1 MRIYKFVTR
10 VPGGLMVVPLFI
22 GMAINTFFPTL
33 LQIGG
38 FTQALSGVGYPT
50 VLGMYLFTV
59 GTKMTIRAAP
69 RMLARGLGLL
79 TAKVGTATLFALA
92 VAHLFDG
99 DILGLST
106 LAVMV
111 AMSDT
116 NGGMFLA
123 LTGVMGKKEDSGTY
137 VVQSIETG
145 PFLTMLIFVGTGL
158 AVIPWL
164 TMVSVIAP
172 IVAGAILGNLDDELK
187 EFFGSHEPIIIP
199 FMAFTLGQTINL
211 KSVVTAGLPGIVLGL
226 TVLVV
231 TGAVC
236 IAVDRLLGGS
246 GIAGAAASSTAGN
259 SAAVPQAVA
268 LADTSFAPVAAAA
281 TVQVTASVIVT
292 AILTPLLTAWWYKR
306 LRTQAAAKSEM
317 WRCAESGAVTG
328 RPGRS
333 RGAGARLLSA
343 GKSPADARRAPW
355 TSLRPDTGRKFIR
368 VHIWP
373 AELLNHADE

>member
-1 MRIYKFVTR
+1 MKIYRFVTR
-10 VPGGLMVVPLFI
+10 VPGGLMVVPLFV
-22 GMAINTFFPTL
+22 GMVINTFFPTL

-69 RMLARGLGLL
+69 KMLARGLGLL

-99 DILGLST
+99 DIIGLST

-123 LTGVMGKKEDSGTY
+123 LTGVMGNKEDSGTY

-172 IVAGAILGNLDDELK
+172 IVVGAILGNLDDELK

-211 KSVVTAGLPGIVLGL
+211 KAVVTAGLPGVVLGL
-226 TVLVV
+226 TVLIV

-268 LADTSFAPVAAAA
+268 IADTSFAPVAAAA

-292 AILTPLLTAWWYKR
+292 AILTPLLTAWWYR
-306 LRTQAAAKSEM
+306 RVRMQAAAAAKPAIEE
-317 WRCAESGAVTG
+317 AA
-328 RPGRS
+328 
-333 RGAGARLLSA
+333 AR
-343 GKSPADARRAPW
+343 
-355 TSLRPDTGRKFIR
+355 
-368 VHIWP
+368 
-373 AELLNHADE
+373 

>member
-1 MRIYKFVTR
+1 MKILQRVNR

-22 GMAINTFFPTL
+22 GMSLNTFFPDL
-33 LQIGG
+33 LKIGG
-38 FTQALSGVGYPT
+38 FTQALTGAGYPT
-50 VLGMYLFTV
+50 ILGMYLFTV
-59 GTKMTIRAAP
+59 GTKITLTTAP
-69 RMLARGLGLL
+69 RMLWRGFAILS
-79 TAKVGTATLFALA
+79 AKVGVATACALT
-92 VAHLFDG
+92 VAHVFDG
-99 DILGLST
+99 SLFGLST

-123 LTGVMGKKEDSGTY
+123 LTSVMGDREDSGTY

-172 IVAGAILGNLDDELK
+172 VAAGALLGNLDEDIK
-187 EFFGSHEPIIIP
+187 AFFGAHEPIIVP

-211 KSVVTAGLPGIVLGL
+211 TSVVTAGIPGLVLGVA
-226 TVLVV
+226 VLVL
-231 TGAVC
+231 TAVAC
-236 IAVDRLLGGS
+236 ITADRLTGGS

-268 LADTSFAPVAAAA
+268 LADPSFAVVAGAA

-292 AILTPLLTAWWYKR
+292 AILTPLVTTWWYR
-306 LRTQAAAKSEM
+306 RIQSQRATAAKDLQFS
-317 WRCAESGAVTG
+317 
-328 RPGRS
+328 
-333 RGAGARLLSA
+333 
-343 GKSPADARRAPW
+343 
-355 TSLRPDTGRKFIR
+355 
-368 VHIWP
+368 
-373 AELLNHADE
+373 